1 MMVPELI
8 IVDET
13 GPKEGAD
20 IKPGCVVV
28 RESNLKQIIEGFS
41 FFMPDTE
48 FKIYTKVEYEAY
60 QEKEKAG
67 KLDQAEKKADPGN
80 Q

>member
-28 RESNLKQIIEGFS
+28 RESNLKQIVEGFS

-48 FKIYTKVEYEAY
+48 FKIYTKVEYGAY
-60 QEKEKAG
+60 QEKKKAL
-67 KLDQAEKKADPGN
+67 KIAQAEKSANPNN